1 MLLFLDVQQSVIGSC
16 SLEDVAVRV
25 LTRVIGHCPH
35 RNQLLID
42 CGWSGLRYLHQ
53 YFLVCF
59 VFAEWTFPA
68 HHFKLT
74 LSYVRGRRLRLRLIY
89 YFNLFPLS

>member
-1 MLLFLDVQQSVIGSC
+1 MYLSVVTKASNLFSVAYFKPVVPVVSLIDVQQSVIGSC

-42 CGWSGLRYLHQ
+42 CGWTGLR
-53 YFLVCF
+53 
-59 VFAEWTFPA
+59 
-68 HHFKLT
+68 
-74 LSYVRGRRLRLRLIY
+74 
-89 YFNLFPLS
+89 